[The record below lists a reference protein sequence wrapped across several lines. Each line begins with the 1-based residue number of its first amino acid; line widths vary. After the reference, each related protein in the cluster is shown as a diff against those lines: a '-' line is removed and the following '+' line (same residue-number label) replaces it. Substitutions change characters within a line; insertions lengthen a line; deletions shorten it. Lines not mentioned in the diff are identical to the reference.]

1 MINASSRKFLV
12 SFSRCFVVVRLF
24 HSDTRECTF
33 LEGCWEST
41 LAKSRKFP
49 LSRSLSFSRTTSKNE
64 HAYHDRVF
72 PQILLSVCEETSLF
86 RVVFFSRI
94 ATVIFYIE
102 IILISPIASHKIKSN
117 TIGCWVELQ
126 SFKIKLKFAQ
136 KPSRE
141 DFKVIL
147 KCKVLKIFTSLECNC
162 YVLQEMHFI

>member
-1 MINASSRKFLV
+1 MLCCCSSV
-12 SFSRCFVVVRLF
+12 SLW
-24 HSDTRECTF
+24 HTRVHFFGGMLREHPSIITKISS
-33 LEGCWEST
+33 LT
-41 LAKSRKFP
+41 L
-49 LSRSLSFSRTTSKNE
+49 SLSFSRTTSKNE